1 MNPYLNF
8 TRNRFSVKKIIIKL
22 NNNKNPNKKI
32 KKILKKN

>member
-1 MNPYLNF
+1 MNPYLIL
-8 TRNRFSVKKIIIKL
+8 RNRFSVKKIIIKL